1 MVGIIVLKGRHRTTP
16 TESQDAAALRPQ
28 TAATLAV
35 HGNSWQFIDASDSS
49 GGTGKGV
56 PMAHKIHK
64 FPAQC
69 TGAQKDAGSTLRVG
83 NSAGDL

>member
-1 MVGIIVLKGRHRTTP
+1 M
-16 TESQDAAALRPQ
+16 RPQ

-35 HGNSWQFIDASDSS
+35 HGNSWQFIYASDSS

-64 FPAQC
+64 FPAQELKRMQDRLSELG
-69 TGAQKDAGSTLRVG
+69 TQ
-83 NSAGDL
+83 